1 MLGHLLGLFE
11 YGGTCPPLKLEIASS
26 LAPLRLGLSDLWA
39 GFNAFICKPAIW
51 NTAPQGCLSPQPL
64 TTCYCDV
71 LNASDIYPAWE
82 AGNERDVIRASISSN
97 VYKCNSWSFS
107 WFQLDILL
115 SVLEELWM
123 LGLLP
128 KLEINNKTPHL
139 CPTLPQTSKDRQRS
153 ANVMEDINNFHVP
166 PPELAVGSEFKW
178 PSSSHFERHAPIISL

>member
-1 MLGHLLGLFE
+1 
-11 YGGTCPPLKLEIASS
+11 
-26 LAPLRLGLSDLWA
+26 
-39 GFNAFICKPAIW
+39 
-51 NTAPQGCLSPQPL
+51 
-64 TTCYCDV
+64 
-71 LNASDIYPAWE
+71 
-82 AGNERDVIRASISSN
+82 
-97 VYKCNSWSFS
+97 
-107 WFQLDILL
+107 
-115 SVLEELWM
+115 M